1 MSSESSRRVGRL
13 RRTGGFVTMAM
24 LNDSPNP
31 IPGATLRTDLH
42 QHLWPDRLVHALRGR
57 DRSPRLDGDTVHVV
71 HERPFLLDLAAQRVA
86 TRVAAMDTVGID
98 RAVMSLSTP
107 VGIEALPAAEAVP
120 LLDAYHEGMVE
131 AMAESGGRL
140 AAWAACPL
148 DMPDAGAEMIGELV
162 GGGGFV
168 GASIAS
174 EALASDRG
182 LDRCRPLLSVLERL
196 DAPLFA
202 HPGPAPWT
210 PPYGEEPDV
219 PWWWRNLAVYPGLM
233 LRAFYTWRMIGAAR
247 HPRLRVLFTIMAGG
261 APALE
266 GRYRTFS
273 GEPGEIDPRVFL
285 DAASSDRRALE
296 LALATYGI
304 EQVVYGTDFP
314 VIPGNALMLALEEMG
329 QPVVEAVL
337 DRNVA
342 TLLGETEGG

>member
-1 MSSESSRRVGRL
+1 
-13 RRTGGFVTMAM
+13 MAM

-196 DAPLFA
+196 DAPLFV